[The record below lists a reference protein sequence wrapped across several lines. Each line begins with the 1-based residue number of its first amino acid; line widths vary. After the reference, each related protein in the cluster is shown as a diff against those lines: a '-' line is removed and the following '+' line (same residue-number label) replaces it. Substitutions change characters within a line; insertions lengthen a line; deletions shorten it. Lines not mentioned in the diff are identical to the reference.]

1 MENPQKDIEYAIRE
15 AEILY
20 WTVKDSPTKA
30 QIINCASRLSGASL
44 TNVEKTYNTLHA
56 MNINS

>member
-1 MENPQKDIEYAIRE
+1 MNNTQRDIEYAIRE

-20 WTVKDSPTKA
+20 WTVKDSPTKT
-30 QIINCASRLSGASL
+30 QILHCASRLSGASFA
-44 TNVEKTYNTLHA
+44 TVEKAYNTLHA